1 MDTWLSNCGHLR
13 KRWGRQNTSTA
24 NIGTALALVN
34 NRVGLT
40 PDLMDQL
47 KNDIMDVVATYFEGD
62 QDTTEFNDER
72 SDEPMALVSNI
83 GVKRVRRRWDDDT
96 DPTLAE

>member
-1 MDTWLSNCGHLR
+1 MGTSG
-13 KRWGRQNTSTA
+13 KGGVGKTTSTA

-62 QDTTEFNDER
+62 QDTTEFNVER